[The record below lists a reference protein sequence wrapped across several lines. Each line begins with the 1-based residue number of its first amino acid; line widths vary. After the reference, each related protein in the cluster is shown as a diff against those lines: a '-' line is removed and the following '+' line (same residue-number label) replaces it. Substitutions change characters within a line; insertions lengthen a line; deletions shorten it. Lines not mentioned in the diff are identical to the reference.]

1 MFRSDLLPIVRARPA
16 ATRGLVLTEGKVDV
30 DGGVSEGTARS
41 PETGKA
47 YRIRSGYLDL
57 LGPGVGDVNVAN
69 LTNYLPG
76 AGRLY
81 EPMWR
86 TRSLTLLTGD
96 RFPNEREV
104 EKIGDLAAVERGG
117 LFLDLGCSAGLY
129 TRLLQT
135 RLGPA
140 GHLVGV
146 DLSPSMLQEAVR
158 RSTRITPRP
167 SYVRADAVRLPFADV
182 TFSGAVCGGTLNE
195 LKDPTRVLRETRR
208 VLRPGA
214 RLAIMGILA
223 ATTPNG
229 RRLQSFLSTGGI
241 QFFRPEQVESLLNHS
256 GLVPDP
262 VETYGSVF
270 FVAAQRQ

>member
-1 MFRSDLLPIVRARPA
+1 LFRSDLLPIVRPQPA
-16 ATRGLVLTEGKVDV
+16 DRRGLVLTEGEVDAE
-30 DGGVSEGTARS
+30 GGVSGGTAHS
-41 PETGKA
+41 AETGKA

-57 LGPGVGDVNVAN
+57 LGSRVGDVNVAN

-81 EPMWR
+81 EPLWR

-96 RFPNEREV
+96 RFPNEREA

-129 TRLLQT
+129 TRSLQA

-146 DLSPSMLQEAVR
+146 DLSPSMLKEAVR
-158 RSTRITPRP
+158 RSAGVSPLP
-167 SYVRADAVRLPFADV
+167 SYVRADAVRLPFADAI
-182 TFSGAVCGGTLNE
+182 FAGAVCGGTLNE
-195 LKDPTRVLRETRR
+195 LKDPARVLREVRR

-223 ATTPNG
+223 AATPNG
-229 RRLQSFLSTGGI
+229 RRLQRFLSTGGI
-241 QFFRPEQVESLLNHS
+241 QFFHPEPVASLLTHV

-262 VETYGSVF
+262 LESYGSVF
-270 FVAAQRQ
+270 FVAATRQ